1 MRNKL
6 ARKLIKNYQDSNNG
20 RPPKCRFYPTCSHYA
35 MECYE
40 KFNFVKASAL
50 TAWRLIRCN
59 PLHKMA
65 YDPVPL
71 TREEKRKKKELEAQE
86 KEEEKSTDY
95 ELALKKVD
103 IFKKRG

>member
-86 KEEEKSTDY
+86 KEEEKSTD
-95 ELALKKVD
+95 
-103 IFKKRG
+103 

>member
-1 MRNKL
+1 MYNIKKEDIMRNKL

-86 KEEEKSTDY
+86 KEEEKSTD
-95 ELALKKVD
+95 
-103 IFKKRG
+103 

>member
-1 MRNKL
+1 MYNIKKEDILRNKL

-86 KEEEKSTDY
+86 KEEEKSTD
-95 ELALKKVD
+95 
-103 IFKKRG
+103 

>member
-6 ARKLIKNYQDSNNG
+6 ARKLIKSYQDSNNG
-20 RPPKCRFYPTCSHYA
+20 RPPKCKFYPTCSHYA

-71 TREEKRKKKELEAQE
+71 TKEEKRKLKEQE
-86 KEEEKSTDY
+86 NINDKEKSTD
-95 ELALKKVD
+95 
-103 IFKKRG
+103 

>member
-1 MRNKL
+1 MYNMVKEEIMRNKL

-71 TREEKRKKKELEAQE
+71 TREEKRKKKELEKIEFE
-86 KEEEKSTDY
+86 KEKSTN
-95 ELALKKVD
+95 
-103 IFKKRG
+103 